1 MEPRNSERFLNAYT
15 VIEERLNRI
24 AGGYHYRSFP
34 QLLVQCA
41 GRNRMVRRYAET
53 LREYAELRNA
63 IVHQRDSAM
72 EVIAEPTDRVTA
84 DIEKLARLLAEEHS
98 LLDYASRPVQTV
110 TPSASIQ
117 EAYELLAGLDS
128 TKLPVYEGGCYA
140 GLLTMEA
147 IAHWGIYR
155 DAPDDTVASIMSR
168 GLSSRVLFLAQEESV
183 DAAVHAFEKAMNS
196 GRKSP
201 AILITEHGS
210 TQEKPL
216 GILTCFDLPK
226 ILSAMLKG

>member
-1 MEPRNSERFLNAYT
+1 M
-15 VIEERLNRI
+15 I
-24 AGGYHYRSFP
+24 
-34 QLLVQCA
+34 
-41 GRNRMVRRYAET
+41 RRYAET

-63 IVHQRDSAM
+63 IVHQRDSDM
-72 EVIAEPTDRVTA
+72 EVIAEPTDRVTQ
-84 DIEKLARLLAEEHS
+84 DIEQIAAILSAEHA

-110 TPSASIQ
+110 SPSASIRD
-117 EAYELLAGLDS
+117 AYELLAGLES
-128 TKLPVYEGGCYA
+128 TKLPVYENGCYA

-155 DAPDDTVASIMSR
+155 DSPDDTVASIMSM
-168 GLSSRVLFLAQEESV
+168 GLSSRVIILPRTESV
-183 DAAVHAFEKAMNS
+183 DAAVRAFEKAMND

-216 GILTCFDLPK
+216 GILTCYDLPK
-226 ILSAMLKG
+226 ILSAVLKG